1 MKQSTTP
8 ISFEAGMVGP
18 VITFDNHYSSDEE
31 MAGPNA
37 GKRGVLLGQQYLG
50 KKSTTAL
57 PIRKREEQVASPKVS
72 EAVLGA
78 LGSQREA
85 ALLRN
90 DEGLTA
96 IKRRKV
102 DAEAVNTQTSV
113 RTADT
118 MSDLKVSPSS
128 FEMSQSMSEV
138 T

>member
-1 MKQSTTP
+1 
-8 ISFEAGMVGP
+8 MVGP

-85 ALLRN
+85 VLLRD

-118 MSDLKVSPSS
+118 MSDPKLSPSS